1 MAKTAK
7 RRRRG
12 PTRPSS
18 RSVASG
24 SSRRGP
30 SWPSARSRSP
40 SATRSSRPSSS
51 STWPPSESS
60 SGSSG
65 REEIPCLAD
74 RWLNLAGLA
83 YFALFWFGFRFGGRS
98 LLRTALHILLFTAVL
113 KLASIKRERDFS
125 VALTLA
131 AFLLVASMATSTHAT
146 ILLFLAAYA
155 AVAWPL
161 FSRWALWRDLAAA
174 PDEWRCDER
183 AREIPSRRAV
193 AASLAASFVLAVPM
207 FILLPR
213 LKSSYIQGLP
223 GGDTAD
229 TGFSDTVDTN
239 LYGRL
244 RQSDKVFLRVAV
256 EEGPVSDDPPFLK
269 IRLVAH
275 TRFVGG
281 VWKKPDGRGRV
292 VVMREGSRLP
302 LRPPGSEAS
311 EPLHRLSLEIAPL
324 GVRFLPYPVTA
335 ISATA
340 SPELIRRYGVV
351 PLVRDGDGNFHLTF
365 EPPKLFRVEVLSG
378 PKPAVDLVPPGDA
391 DPSREAMGSET
402 LRAFGR
408 DVAGG
413 VDPAASPYLFASR
426 IADHLATRFFYSVD
440 SARWGPNPVEEFL
453 TQRKSGHCET
463 FATAMALVLREHGIP
478 SRLVTG
484 FAGGERGPFGSYY
497 LVRGLDAHAWVE
509 AWCGPGYGWIAFD
522 PTPPAG
528 RPGVTKV
535 SLLRSAGQLFENLEF
550 LYGRYVLGF
559 AQADQA
565 SLAQTVREGVEAASE
580 TAKGVA
586 RGDSRVRGRGPGDA
600 SRSSF
605 SPRRLP
611 WRRPPP
617 AAPAH
622 LGRRRLRDAGAPSRL
637 GGLQDAPAAPAAA
650 GRRPDAR
657 LRAVGDA
664 RLGRPARGGPHLPG
678 DRRGVRRG
686 IVRRPPDAG
695 GRGGAAR
702 RPPERARAH
711 RPRAEPAGST
721 TRARSTV
728 PGVNRVLLKTIHD
741 SRLARR
747 RGQ

>member
-1 MAKTAK
+1 MMAKAAK
-7 RRRRG
+7 ARPDPALLPFRRERILAAGTLLALG
-12 PTRPSS
+12 PIPLAFGDSLQPAALLVYLAALGVLLGFVR
-18 RSVASG
+18 A
-24 SSRRGP
+24 
-30 SWPSARSRSP
+30 
-40 SATRSSRPSSS
+40 
-51 STWPPSESS
+51 
-60 SGSSG
+60 G
-65 REEIPCLAD
+65 RIPCLAD

-83 YFALFWFGFRFGGRS
+83 YFALFWFGFRLGGRS

-125 VALTLA
+125 VTITLA

-193 AASLAASFVLAVPM
+193 AASLAASFVLAVPL

-244 RQSDKVFLRVAV
+244 RQTNKVFLRVAV

-281 VWKKPDGRGRV
+281 VWKRPDGHGRV
-292 VVMREGSRLP
+292 VVMREGARLP
-302 LRPPGSEAS
+302 LRPPGSETV

-335 ISATA
+335 ISGAA
-340 SPELIRRYGVV
+340 SPELLRRYGVV
-351 PLVRDGDGNFHLTF
+351 PLVRDGTGNFHLTF
-365 EPPKLFRVEVLSG
+365 EPPRLFRVEILSG
-378 PKPAVDLVPPGDA
+378 PKPAVDLVPPADL
-391 DPSREAMGSET
+391 DPSHEAIGSET

-408 DVAGG
+408 DAAGG
-413 VDPAASPYLFASR
+413 VDPAASPFLFASR

-509 AWCGPGYGWIAFD
+509 AWCGPEYGWIAFD
-522 PTPPAG
+522 PTPPSG
-528 RPGVTKV
+528 RPGVTRV
-535 SLLRSAGQLFENLEF
+535 NLLRSAGQVLQNLEF

-565 SLAQTVREGVEAASE
+565 SLAQTVREGFEAASE
-580 TAKGVA
+580 SAKSFVRAIRAFAERSLRYPALLLLGLAAAVA
-586 RGDSRVRGRGPGDA
+586 VLLLL
-600 SRSSF
+600 
-605 SPRRLP
+605 RRLT
-611 WRRPPP
+611 WAGGGLGTRGLPP
-617 AAPAH
+617 ASAAYRK
-622 LGRRRLRDAGAPSRL
+622 LQRVLRRLGADLTPASAPSETLASAEAL
-637 GGLQDAPAAPAAA
+637 GAGLISREIVGAYVAESFG
-650 GRRPDAR
+650 GRPTPEHEA
-657 LRAVGDA
+657 A
-664 RLGRPARGGPHLPG
+664 RLGDLLKELG
-678 DRRGVRRG
+678 
-686 IVRRPPDAG
+686 
-695 GRGGAAR
+695 AR
-702 RPPERARAH
+702 RP
-711 RPRAEPAGST
+711 
-721 TRARSTV
+721 RS
-728 PGVNRVLLKTIHD
+728 
-741 SRLARR
+741 
-747 RGQ
+747 

>member
-1 MAKTAK
+1 MTAK
-7 RRRRG
+7 MRPDPALLPFRRERILAAGTLLALG
-12 PTRPSS
+12 PIPLAFGDSLHPSVLLVYLAALGVLLGFV
-18 RSVASG
+18 RAGKV
-24 SSRRGP
+24 
-30 SWPSARSRSP
+30 
-40 SATRSSRPSSS
+40 
-51 STWPPSESS
+51 
-60 SGSSG
+60 
-65 REEIPCLAD
+65 PCLAD

-125 VALTLA
+125 VAMTLA

-146 ILLFLAAYA
+146 ILLYLAAYA

-174 PDEWRCDER
+174 PDEWRGDER

-213 LKSSYIQGLP
+213 LKSTYIQGLP

-229 TGFSDTVDTN
+229 TGFSDTVDVN

-275 TRFVGG
+275 TRFAGG
-281 VWKKPDGRGRV
+281 VWKKPDGHGRV

-302 LRPPGSEAS
+302 LRPPGSEAA
-311 EPLHRLSLEIAPL
+311 EPLHRLSFEIAPL

-335 ISATA
+335 ISGAA
-340 SPELIRRYGVV
+340 SPELLRRYGAV
-351 PLVRDGDGNFHLTF
+351 PLVRDGDGNLHLTF
-365 EPPKLFRVEVLSG
+365 EPPRLFRVEVLSG
-378 PKPAVDLVPPGDA
+378 PKPAVDLAPPADL

-408 DVAGG
+408 NAAGG
-413 VDPAASPYLFASR
+413 IDPAASPYLFASR
-426 IADHLATRFFYSVD
+426 IADHLASRFFYSVD
-440 SARWGPNPVEEFL
+440 SARWGPSPVEEFL
-453 TQRKSGHCET
+453 TRRKSGHCET

-528 RPGVTKV
+528 RPGVTRV
-535 SLLRSAGQLFENLEF
+535 NLLRSAGQLFENLEF

-565 SLAQTVREGVEAASE
+565 SLAQSVREGFAAASE
-580 TAKGVA
+580 KA
-586 RGDSRVRGRGPGDA
+586 RGVLEAIRAFVRGG
-600 SRSSF
+600 SRQHV
-605 SPRRLP
+605 LLVLLT
-611 WRRPPP
+611 
-617 AAPAH
+617 A
-622 LGRRRLRDAGAPSRL
+622 
-637 GGLQDAPAAPAAA
+637 AAA
-650 GRRPDAR
+650 GAAVFLLRRF
-657 LRAVGDA
+657 AVGTAVFGTRGLPPASAAYRTLQRVLRRQGADLSPA
-664 RLGRPARGGPHLPG
+664 SAPSETLASADQLGAGRISREIVGAYVAESFGGRPTPEVEALRLGELLKELR
-678 DRRGVRRG
+678 
-686 IVRRPPDAG
+686 
-695 GRGGAAR
+695 AR
-702 RPPERARAH
+702 RP
-711 RPRAEPAGST
+711 
-721 TRARSTV
+721 
-728 PGVNRVLLKTIHD
+728 K
-741 SRLARR
+741 
-747 RGQ
+747 

>member
-1 MAKTAK
+1 MERKAKKRPDPALLPFRRERILAAGTLMAL
-7 RRRRG
+7 G
-12 PTRPSS
+12 PIPLAFGDSLQPSVLLVYLAVLGLLLGFV
-18 RSVASG
+18 RAG
-24 SSRRGP
+24 K
-30 SWPSARSRSP
+30 
-40 SATRSSRPSSS
+40 
-51 STWPPSESS
+51 
-60 SGSSG
+60 
-65 REEIPCLAD
+65 IPCLAD
-74 RWLNLAGLA
+74 RWLNVAGLA

-98 LLRTALHILLFTAVL
+98 LLKTALHILLFTAVL
-113 KLASIKRERDFS
+113 KLASMKRERDFS

-131 AFLLVASMATSTHAT
+131 VFLLVASMATSTHAT
-146 ILLFLAAYA
+146 ILVFLAAYA

-174 PDEWRCDER
+174 PDEWRGDER
-183 AREIPSRRAV
+183 ARRIPSGRAV

-207 FILLPR
+207 FVLLPR

-244 RQSDKVFLRVAV
+244 RQSDRVFLRVAV
-256 EEGPVSDDPPFLK
+256 EEGPVGDDPPFLK

-281 VWKKPDGRGRV
+281 IWKKPDGHGRV
-292 VVMREGSRLP
+292 LAMREGSRLP
-302 LRPPGSEAS
+302 LRPPGSDVS
-311 EPLHRLSLEIAPL
+311 EPLHRLSVEIAPL

-335 ISATA
+335 ISGEA

-365 EPPKLFRVEVLSG
+365 EPPRLFRVEVLSAS
-378 PKPAVDLVPPGDA
+378 KPSVDLGSPADE
-391 DPSREAMGSET
+391 DPSRKAMGSET
-402 LRAFGR
+402 IRAFGR
-408 DVAGG
+408 DAGGG

-426 IADHLATRFFYSVD
+426 IADHLATRFFYSVE
-440 SARWGPNPVEEFL
+440 SARWGPKPVEEFL

-497 LVRGLDAHAWVE
+497 LVRGRDAHAWVE

-522 PTPPAG
+522 PTPPTG

-565 SLAQTVREGVEAASE
+565 SLAQTVREGVESASRTARSLIKAVRAFAGGDWRRFALLLIALAAVAAGFLRLRWLPRAGGGFGTRGLPPASAAYRKLQGVLRRQGADLTSASAPSE
-580 TAKGVA
+580 TLAVA
-586 RGDSRVRGRGPGDA
+586 DQ
-600 SRSSF
+600 
-605 SPRRLP
+605 
-611 WRRPPP
+611 
-617 AAPAH
+617 
-622 LGRRRLRDAGAPSRL
+622 LG
-637 GGLQDAPAAPAAA
+637 A
-650 GRRPDAR
+650 GRISREIVGAYVAESFGGRPTPEAEAAR
-657 LRAVGDA
+657 LENLLKELRT
-664 RLGRPARGGPHLPG
+664 GRPSA
-678 DRRGVRRG
+678 
-686 IVRRPPDAG
+686 
-695 GRGGAAR
+695 
-702 RPPERARAH
+702 
-711 RPRAEPAGST
+711 T
-721 TRARSTV
+721 
-728 PGVNRVLLKTIHD
+728 
-741 SRLARR
+741 
-747 RGQ
+747 

>member
-1 MAKTAK
+1 MAKSAK
-7 RRRRG
+7 VRPDPVLLPFRRERILAAGTLLALG
-12 PTRPSS
+12 PVPLAFGDSLQPS
-18 RSVASG
+18 VLLVYLAALG
-24 SSRRGP
+24 ALLGFVQ
-30 SWPSARSRSP
+30 A
-40 SATRSSRPSSS
+40 
-51 STWPPSESS
+51 
-60 SGSSG
+60 GKV
-65 REEIPCLAD
+65 PCLAD

-98 LLRTALHILLFTAVL
+98 LLKTALHILLFTAVL

-131 AFLLVASMATSTHAT
+131 VFLLVASMATSTHVT
-146 ILLFLAAYA
+146 ILVFLAAYS

-161 FSRWALWRDLAAA
+161 LSRWALWRDLAAA

-207 FILLPR
+207 FLLLPR

-302 LRPPGSEAS
+302 LRPPGSEVS
-311 EPLHRLSLEIAPL
+311 QPLHRLSFEIAPL
-324 GVRFLPYPVTA
+324 GVRYLPYPVTA
-335 ISATA
+335 IWGTA

-351 PLVRDGDGNFHLTF
+351 PLVRDGDGNLHLTF
-365 EPPKLFRVEVLSG
+365 EPPRLFRVEVMSG
-378 PKPAVDLVPPGDA
+378 PTPAVDLLPPTESDL
-391 DPSREAMGSET
+391 SREAMGSET

-408 DVAGG
+408 DATGG

-440 SARWGPNPVEEFL
+440 SARWGPTPVEEFL

-509 AWCGPGYGWIAFD
+509 AWCGPGYGWSAFD

-535 SLLRSAGQLFENLEF
+535 SVLRSAGQLFENLEF
-550 LYGRYVLGF
+550 VYGRYVLGF
-559 AQADQA
+559 AQGDQA
-565 SLAQTVREGVEAASE
+565 SIAQTVREGFEAASE
-580 TAKGVA
+580 TAKSVLEAIRAFAG
-586 RGDSRVRGRGPGDA
+586 GS
-600 SRSSF
+600 
-605 SPRRLP
+605 
-611 WRRPPP
+611 WRRPALLLLGVAAAVAAILLLRRLTWAGGGFGTRGLPP
-617 AAPAH
+617 ASAAYRTLQRVLRRQGADLTPAS
-622 LGRRRLRDAGAPSRL
+622 APSETLASADQLGAGRISREIVGAYVAESFGGRPTPEAEAARL
-637 GGLQDAPAAPAAA
+637 GGLLKE
-650 GRRPDAR
+650 
-657 LRAVGDA
+657 LR
-664 RLGRPARGGPHLPG
+664 
-678 DRRGVRRG
+678 
-686 IVRRPPDAG
+686 
-695 GRGGAAR
+695 AR
-702 RPPERARAH
+702 RPSAR
-711 RPRAEPAGST
+711 
-721 TRARSTV
+721 
-728 PGVNRVLLKTIHD
+728 
-741 SRLARR
+741 
-747 RGQ
+747 